1 MTPRVTL
8 WRVCDPRHLIALTP
22 VGAVDPASGI
32 PQEDPWSTA
41 KNAHPSRHY
50 ADVID
55 VAGAQYYAVRPDPA
69 DRYSR

>member
-32 PQEDPWSTA
+32 PQEDPATGRPKA
-41 KNAHPSRHY
+41 A
-50 ADVID
+50 VI
-55 VAGAQYYAVRPDPA
+55 VGHMLR
-69 DRYSR
+69 

>member
-32 PQEDPWSTA
+32 PQEDP
-41 KNAHPSRHY
+41 
-50 ADVID
+50 
-55 VAGAQYYAVRPDPA
+55 VAGRGIGVG
-69 DRYSR
+69 